1 MGLPES
7 ISSWNLIYLSLGFL
21 WKISLIVF
29 RVWPFLWCWLSFI
42 YSAMLVIL
50 VVVSIYTIIC
60 LFRVDIT
67 KDLKRTCRFHVKS
80 YGWRHLTGYCVV
92 RILIALRC
100 RNICLVSV
108 DTTVWSFWKFVKSD
122 MIGLSFD
129 MYQVFMFHAD
139 IHRWM
144 VSFRAMLILIRILDI
159 ILR

>member
-50 VVVSIYTIIC
+50 VVVSIHTIVC
-60 LFRVDIT
+60 LFRVDII

-80 YGWRHLTGYCVV
+80 YGWRHLAGYCVV
-92 RILIALRC
+92 CILIVLRC
-100 RNICLVSV
+100 RNIAWYL
-108 DTTVWSFWKFVKSD
+108 
-122 MIGLSFD
+122 
-129 MYQVFMFHAD
+129 
-139 IHRWM
+139 
-144 VSFRAMLILIRILDI
+144 LILHFDPSESLLDRTWLDCPLICIKYLCFTRIYIGGWLF
-159 ILR
+159 LEWC